1 MQPPPTHSSRRS
13 WNHPQPTA
21 PANFPHQCGAG
32 ASAAACM
39 TSPTSRALPLLAP
52 RTPAPLRALSFLGA
66 RPSQGAALHMAKPVP
81 EEAADAI
88 LDEVLRRLFTL
99 KATKGQI
106 SSQSPTDAT
115 SGR

>member
-1 MQPPPTHSSRRS
+1 
-13 WNHPQPTA
+13 
-21 PANFPHQCGAG
+21 
-32 ASAAACM
+32 
-39 TSPTSRALPLLAP
+39 
-52 RTPAPLRALSFLGA
+52 
-66 RPSQGAALHMAKPVP
+66 MAKPVP